1 MSVGQPEDEFY
12 VDSPL
17 LRPFVAEVRTI
28 VARATSPGEAV
39 VALREP
45 FSRLLADRSWLPSM
59 FRQPSPQG
67 GMGGGISSWLVYR
80 SADRSLTLMSL
91 VVPPGSATPV
101 HDHLSWG
108 LVRLYDGAQEER
120 VYRKLGRSGDG
131 HRQLE
136 LVTVRKLQA
145 GQFYD
150 LIPPDNDIHRV
161 KTTSPTASISLHLL
175 ANNIGCIWRH
185 TYDPEKSTII
195 PFRSGYTNVECDD
208 GSERSSGVL
217 RIEELAEGV
226 VERRGFEPHPHLGL
240 HAERVWGAP
249 HLRRLFLGF
258 LPIV

>member
-1 MSVGQPEDEFY
+1 MSVGQREDEFY
-12 VDSPL
+12 VDSAA
-17 LRPFVAEVRTI
+17 LRTFVAEVGAI

-91 VVPPGSATPV
+91 VVPAGSATPV

-108 LVRLYDGAQEER
+108 LVGLYDGAQEER
-120 VYRKLGRSGDG
+120 VYREVGGSGEN
-131 HRQLE
+131 HSQLE
-136 LVTVRKLQA
+136 LVTVRQLQI

-150 LIPPDNDIHRV
+150 LIPPEDDIHSV

-175 ANNIGCIWRH
+175 ANDIGCIWRH
-185 TYDPEKSTII
+185 MYDPEKSKIS

-208 GSERSSGVL
+208 GSD
-217 RIEELAEGV
+217 
-226 VERRGFEPHPHLGL
+226 RG
-240 HAERVWGAP
+240 
-249 HLRRLFLGF
+249 
-258 LPIV
+258 